1 MEVGGHALI
10 DHMLDRLAQ
19 AGVTRAVVNVH
30 AFADRLEAH
39 LGRRAAAP
47 AIVVSDER
55 AEPLETGGGIRRA
68 AVLLGEAPVF
78 TANIDAVWIERGEPA
93 LPMLGRG
100 FDPER
105 MDARLLLTPTDAAMG
120 FDGPGDFFMDGE
132 GRLAYRGTAG
142 AAPYAYAG
150 VQVFKPGLAAA
161 ESDTAF
167 STLRI
172 WKRLAVQGRL
182 FGAGA
187 GRDLDARR
195 RSGRAR
201 RGGAAAG
208 GAMTRPSPA
217 LHALFGGPAPR
228 WFTVAAH
235 RPFLD
240 DLAFALDAAFAA
252 AGPEALAEA
261 VVFTP
266 TRRAARALAQAFV
279 GAAGGRAVLLPQ
291 IRALGDL
298 DEGEPPF
305 EPGELALDLPPA
317 ITPLRRRFE
326 LARLVA
332 ANERLFDRRLDAA
345 AALELADAWPPSWTP
360 CRSRRW
366 RTPSGWRPWSR
377 ATWRATGAAPPTC
390 WRSPPAPGPGGC
402 RSWGCWTWPPAASPC
417 CAP

>member
-1 MEVGGHALI
+1 MTPTTAMVLAAGLGTRMRPLTDDRPKALVEVGGRALI
-10 DHMLDRLAQ
+10 DHMLDRLAE

-39 LGRRAAAP
+39 LARRAAAP

-68 AVLLGEAPVF
+68 AALLGEAPVF

-182 FGAGA
+182 FGAV
-187 GRDLDARR
+187 LDGTWMHVGDPAAR
-195 RSGRAR
+195 
-201 RGGAAAG
+201 
-208 GAMTRPSPA
+208 
-217 LHALFGGPAPR
+217 
-228 WFTVAAH
+228 
-235 RPFLD
+235 
-240 DLAFALDAAFAA
+240 DAA
-252 AGPEALAEA
+252 E
-261 VVFTP
+261 
-266 TRRAARALAQAFV
+266 
-279 GAAGGRAVLLPQ
+279 
-291 IRALGDL
+291 
-298 DEGEPPF
+298 
-305 EPGELALDLPPA
+305 
-317 ITPLRRRFE
+317 
-326 LARLVA
+326 
-332 ANERLFDRRLDAA
+332 RRL
-345 AALELADAWPPSWTP
+345 
-360 CRSRRW
+360 
-366 RTPSGWRPWSR
+366 
-377 ATWRATGAAPPTC
+377 
-390 WRSPPAPGPGGC
+390 
-402 RSWGCWTWPPAASPC
+402 AAS
-417 CAP
+417 